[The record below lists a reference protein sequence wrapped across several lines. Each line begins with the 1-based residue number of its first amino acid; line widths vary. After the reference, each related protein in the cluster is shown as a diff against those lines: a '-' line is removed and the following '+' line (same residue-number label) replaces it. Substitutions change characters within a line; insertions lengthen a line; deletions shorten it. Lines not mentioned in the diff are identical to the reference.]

1 MPPPPTMVDT
11 TAIPDTTISAEDT
24 HTDTA
29 DTTAILMADTDTLTI
44 TASVPLMPNPRLMP
58 RPIPPTCMPA
68 TSVDTTDILMPTV
81 PIPMLPTA
89 PIMPLPLTTTVDTT
103 AIPDTDTP
111 PDTTAMADTTAPDTD
126 ILMPDTD
133 TGILASVPLMLSPP
147 CLILTVAPK
156 VLVDTDSPMLMLP
169 TITDI
174 LSVTGVKLRTAISED
189 FMQ

>member
-1 MPPPPTMVDT
+1 
-11 TAIPDTTISAEDT
+11 
-24 HTDTA
+24 
-29 DTTAILMADTDTLTI
+29 
-44 TASVPLMPNPRLMP
+44 MP
-58 RPIPPTCMPA
+58 RPIPPTCTPA
-68 TSVDTTDILMPTV
+68 TSVDTTVILMPTV

-89 PIMPLPLTTTVDTT
+89 PIMPLPPATNTCPLLLPPMASTKSTSVPLMPNPRLMPMPLTTTVDTMAT
-103 AIPDTDTP
+103 PDTDTP
-111 PDTTAMADTTAPDTD
+111 PDTTATADTTAPDTD

-156 VLVDTDSPMLMLP
+156 VLVDTDSPMPMLP